1 MGLTTDI
8 QFRYLSWNDVEK
20 YCGFIHSKM
29 LSNQYQPNA
38 IIGLLRGGVIPAR
51 IFSDYFNIL
60 LDFFALDVKLYNGVN
75 KTRDKPVIG
84 PFSLNS
90 IKGRKILLLDDIYD
104 SGRTMEAVLE
114 YLKGEDITT
123 ATLLWKE
130 TAPKKP
136 DYYAQ
141 IAEKNTWII
150 FPWEKHEFETE
161 TQKT

>member
-1 MGLTTDI
+1 M
-8 QFRYLSWNDVEK
+8 V
-20 YCGFIHSKM
+20 
-29 LSNQYQPNA
+29 SNQYHPNA

-75 KTRDKPVIG
+75 KTREKPVIG
-84 PFSLNS
+84 PFSLNA

-104 SGRTMEAVLE
+104 SGRTMESVLE

-130 TAPKKP
+130 TAKKKP

-141 IAEKNTWII
+141 IAEENTWII
-150 FPWEKHEFETE
+150 FPWEKHEFEKE
-161 TQKT
+161 TSKD